1 MGTNKKYN
9 LTQPSQTFIELT
21 MKTFAVF
28 TTVLAI
34 IGTLFSPLVAQ
45 AVTHLPQ
52 ADQPQTSALRGS
64 VWDDANHDG
73 TRQTTEHGFPGITIT
88 LYVGRVQVVTT
99 TLTSTT
105 GQYTF
110 TNLAPMSYTVGF
122 ALPRDYAFTT
132 PSNDSDVNASGLTD
146 VPLNP
151 GDDVSNID
159 AGIWRSALVSEEPPT
174 ITLHS
179 VFLPMV
185 SNSH

>member
-1 MGTNKKYN
+1 
-9 LTQPSQTFIELT
+9 
-21 MKTFAVF
+21 MKIFAAF

-34 IGTLFSPLVAQ
+34 LGSLGSPLVAQ

-52 ADQPQTSALRGS
+52 AEQPQTSALRGS

-73 TRQTTEHGFPGITIT
+73 TRQATEHGFPGITVT
-88 LYVGRVQVVTT
+88 LYVGRVQVVST
-99 TLTSTT
+99 TLTSAS
-105 GQYTF
+105 GEYTF

-122 ALPRDYAFTT
+122 ALPRDYSFTM
-132 PSNDSDVNASGLTD
+132 PSNDSDVNASGLAD
-146 VPLNP
+146 VPLSP
-151 GDDVSNID
+151 GDAVSNID

-185 SNSH
+185 SNGH